1 MEPTDEVL
9 CQRVAD
15 RDEAAFDLLV
25 ARYQERAYRLA
36 WSILRNAEDAR
47 DLSQEAFIRLSRSA
61 HRIRAPTAAVDKTC
75 ERPGISGRGPAGG

>member
-9 CQRVAD
+9 CQRVAN

-36 WSILRNAEDAR
+36 PNECGLLPVGVPHAWRGATPGRQYVRGADVVRAER
-47 DLSQEAFIRLSRSA
+47 E
-61 HRIRAPTAAVDKTC
+61 TV
-75 ERPGISGRGPAGG
+75 PAS